1 MKTGR
6 RKAIYQ
12 HSVPNPR
19 QDPSV
24 RGRASQGAPRDGR
37 GGGSP
42 WTARHAA
49 LPAGLSGGAAGPPRH
64 RRSLQARRPQ
74 GTGSPGRCPGAV
86 GWNTQERRAMS
97 GGERS
102 LRQSSQSLSIWKI
115 GNFTEKGPGA
125 GTALLAPAAAGHPL
139 PRQHSGLGAASWE
152 APTCGEGSADTCS
165 QLPGARGPP
174 SPRSPPSGPG
184 AGLHLLGGFLGP
196 RTPLRP
202 VPALPS
208 TTRVTS
214 ADHKHPSPWKT
225 VCPAL
230 SASNGASDSPQ
241 HEALGPTA
249 QS

>member
-152 APTCGEGSADTCS
+152 APTCGEGSADTTVQS
-165 QLPGARGPP
+165 AARGSGPTVPP
-174 SPRSPPSGPG
+174 EPALRSRGGPAPARRVPGPPHSPPARACSALHLPSDVRRPQTPVSLEDRLPRS
-184 AGLHLLGGFLGP
+184 
-196 RTPLRP
+196 
-202 VPALPS
+202 
-208 TTRVTS
+208 
-214 ADHKHPSPWKT
+214 
-225 VCPAL
+225 
-230 SASNGASDSPQ
+230 Q
-241 HEALGPTA
+241 HF
-249 QS
+249 